1 MELGEKLIKQILG
14 MDVKPKLCIIGSARW
29 GKDSLAELLNE
40 EFGYTF
46 ESSSQSAADIFLY
59 DALKDKYGY
68 STPEE
73 CFEDRVNHRQEWY
86 EAICEYN
93 KDDRA
98 RLAKGILERSDC
110 YVGMR
115 DRDEIEE
122 CLRQEIFDLVIWV
135 DASERL
141 PEEDASSFNIDKSC
155 ADIII
160 ENNGTFEE
168 FKAKVSRLGKVLLK

>member
-1 MELGEKLIKQILG
+1 MKNKIL
-14 MDVKPKLCIIGSARW
+14 IIGHARH
-29 GKDSLAELLNE
+29 GKDSMGEILNK
-40 EFGYTF
+40 EFGLKF
-46 ESSSQSAADIFLY
+46 ESSSQSAANIFLY

-68 STPEE
+68 KTPEE

-86 EAICEYN
+86 EAIVEYN

-115 DRDEIEE
+115 DRDEISE
-122 CLRQEIFDLVIWV
+122 CIKQGIFDLVIWV
-135 DASERL
+135 DASNRL
-141 PEEDASSFNIDKSC
+141 PLEPASSFNIDVSC

-160 ENNGTFEE
+160 DNNGTYEE
-168 FKAKVSRLGKVLLK
+168 FTKKVKRLGAVLYATENITV

>member
-14 MDVKPKLCIIGSARW
+14 MEIKPKLLIIGHARHS
-29 GKDSLAELLNE
+29 KDTFAQILYE

-46 ESSSQSAADIFLY
+46 ESSSQSAANIFLY
-59 DALKDKYGY
+59 DLLKDKYNY

-73 CFEDRVNHRQEWY
+73 CFEDRVNHREEWY
-86 EAICEYN
+86 NAICEYN

-115 DRDEIEE
+115 DREEIVES
-122 CLRQEIFDLVIWV
+122 LRQGIFDLVVWV

-141 PEEDASSFNIDKSC
+141 ELEDASSFNIDKSC
-155 ADIII
+155 ADVII

-168 FKAKVSRLGKVLLK
+168 FKAKVSRFGKTLLK